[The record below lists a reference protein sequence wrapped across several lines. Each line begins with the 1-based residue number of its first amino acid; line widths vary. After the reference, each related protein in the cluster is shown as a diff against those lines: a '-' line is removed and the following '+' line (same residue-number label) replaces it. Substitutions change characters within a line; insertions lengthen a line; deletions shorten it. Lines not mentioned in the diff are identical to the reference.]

1 MTSRLQ
7 RRFGPWILHHSWEF
21 KWFYLGAFLCLA
33 LLQYLQVQI
42 PERIRTLTELM
53 GQGRLSE
60 ISEWI
65 FVGLAFGILIFRT
78 LSRLLFFYPARVQ
91 QKLLR
96 MEMLEKLESV
106 PNSRYA
112 SYSQGQVFQILF
124 DDINNLRAFIGF
136 GLLQICNLIIAA
148 WVLIPKLNETD
159 AYLWPAFTP
168 LFSSVFLFTVMTF
181 INQKLF
187 KKMAD
192 KKGEV
197 QQYIIEAYEAKQTI
211 KNFHQEKNFITGFV
225 KLSAEEL
232 RLFFRSSIGFAISGP
247 YVKLGLGA
255 SLLWASL
262 LIKQNGGTTSD
273 LVFFSGFLYLFLEP
287 VMFMS
292 WVAVVM
298 SQGFAAWRRV
308 KDLHNLIDKPSEEEK
323 ELTHIPIVDVEKTL
337 TMPVEFWK
345 RPVKLEIDK
354 GRWNVLFGE
363 TGSGKTYLLSK
374 LAVSL
379 ILRGDKVSMV
389 QQEPYLFND
398 TIQENIFL
406 GPVLDEAARERAKY
420 FLKMFQL
427 DSLDENTDKILALEV
442 GENGKRLSGGQM
454 KRIALIRSLMSDAK
468 ILIWDDPF
476 SSVDIILERRIMEA
490 LKNSPECAGKTFVI
504 SSHRLTTVRLSN
516 KGIYISRDNGIE
528 SEGPVADVLKEN
540 KVVHFFKEQL
550 TEIPLA

>member
-7 RRFGPWILHHSWEF
+7 RRFGPWVFHHAWEF
-21 KWFYLGAFLCLA
+21 RWFYIGAFLSLA
-33 LLQYLQVQI
+33 LLQFLQVQI

-53 GQGRLSE
+53 GKGRLSE
-60 ISEWI
+60 VSEWV
-65 FVGLAFGILIFRT
+65 FVGLAGGILIFRT

-96 MEMLEKLESV
+96 MELLEKLETV
-106 PNSRYA
+106 PPTRFA
-112 SYSQGQVFQILF
+112 SYSQGQIFQILF

-148 WVLIPKLNETD
+148 FILVPKLNSTD
-159 AYLWPAFTP
+159 PYLWPAFIP

-197 QQYIIEAYEAKQTI
+197 QQNIIEAYEAKQTI
-211 KNFHQEKNFITGFV
+211 KNFHQETNFIKAFV
-225 KLSAEEL
+225 KLSSEEL
-232 RLFFRSSIGFAISGP
+232 KLFFRSSVGFAISGP

-308 KDLHNLIDKPSEEEK
+308 KDLHNLIDVPSAEEK
-323 ELTHIPIVDVEKTL
+323 ELAHIPIHENGSTL
-337 TMPVEFWK
+337 TLFVDFWN
-345 RPVKLEIDK
+345 RPVKLDIDK

-363 TGSGKTYLLSK
+363 TGSGKTYLQTK

-379 ILRGDKVSMV
+379 LLRGDRVSMV

-406 GPVLDEAARERAKY
+406 GPVPNEAARERAKY
-420 FLKMFQL
+420 FLTMFQL
-427 DSLDENTDKILALEV
+427 DSLDQDTDRILSLEV

-454 KRIALIRSLMSDAK
+454 KRIALIRSLMSGAEV
-468 ILIWDDPF
+468 LIWDDPF
-476 SSVDIILERRIMEA
+476 SSVDIILERRIMES

-504 SSHRLTTVRLSN
+504 SSHRLTTVRLSQ
-516 KGIYISRDNGIE
+516 KAIYISHKNGIE
-528 SEGPVADVLKEN
+528 SEGPVAEVLKEN
-540 KVVHFFKEQL
+540 KVVQFFKEQL
-550 TEIPLA
+550 TEVPLA

>member
-60 ISEWI
+60 ISEWV

-106 PNSRYA
+106 PTSRYA

-148 WVLIPKLNETD
+148 WVLIPKLNQTD

-168 LFSSVFLFTVMTF
+168 LFSSVLLFTVMTF

-197 QQYIIEAYEAKQTI
+197 QQNIIEAYEAKQTI
-211 KNFHQEKNFITGFV
+211 KNFHQEQNFIRSFV
-225 KLSAEEL
+225 KLSSEEL
-232 RLFFRSSIGFAISGP
+232 KLFFRSSIGFAISGP

-262 LIKQNGGTTSD
+262 LIKQNGGSTSD

-308 KDLHNLIDKPSEEEK
+308 KDLHNLIDVPSAEEK
-323 ELTHIPIVDVEKTL
+323 ELTHIPIMDDGKTL
-337 TMPVEFWK
+337 ALNLEFWK
-345 RPVKLEIDK
+345 KPVKLEIDK

-363 TGSGKTYLLSK
+363 TGSGKTYLQSR
-374 LAVSL
+374 LAVSM

-406 GPVLDEAARERAKY
+406 GPVPDEAARERAKY

-504 SSHRLTTVRLSN
+504 SSHRLTTVRLSH